1 MAELFVDL
9 APSTQYWDKKSG
21 LSRDQYV
28 RKMNETAT
36 VYVGNLSF
44 YTTEEQ
50 IFELFNKVGEVSRVI
65 MGLNRVKR
73 TPCGFCFVEFF
84 SHEAA
89 GLAVNLLTHS
99 VLDDRTIRV
108 DWDAG
113 FVEGRQYGRGQTGDQ
128 WRDDLRD
135 DFDPARGGQGRGLLR
150 TTDDGHQIFLGQR
163 PPAGPPAPYD
173 RPPAQGPYGPGR
185 VRAGPY
191 GPLRGRPGP
200 PPGAPPQGPPRS
212 RPY

>member
-21 LSRDQYV
+21 LSREQYV
-28 RKMNETAT
+28 QKMNATVT

-50 IFELFNKVGEVSRVI
+50 IHELFNKVGEVVRVV

-73 TPCGFCFVEFF
+73 TPCGFCFVEFI

-89 GLAVNLLTHS
+89 GLAVNLLSYTI
-99 VLDDRTIRV
+99 LDDRQIRV

-113 FVEGRQYGRGQTGDQ
+113 FLEGRQYGRGQSGDQ

-135 DFDPARGGQGRGLLR
+135 DFDPARGGQGRGLLKV
-150 TTDDGHQIFLGQR
+150 TEEGVQVFMGQTI
-163 PPAGPPAPYD
+163 PN
-173 RPPAQGPYGPGR
+173 AQSAAAGR
-185 VRAGPY
+185 VRSGPY
-191 GPLRGRPGP
+191 GPLRGRTPASTGP
-200 PPGAPPQGPPRS
+200 YGGNRT